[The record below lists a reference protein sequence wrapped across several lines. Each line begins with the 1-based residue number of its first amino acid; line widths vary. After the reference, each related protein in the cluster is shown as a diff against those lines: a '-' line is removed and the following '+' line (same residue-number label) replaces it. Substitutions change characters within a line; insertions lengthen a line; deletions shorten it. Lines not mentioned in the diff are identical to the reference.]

1 MMKKT
6 LNINIKGII
15 FHLDEDAYLTLNA
28 YLEEI
33 NIHFKNKKGQEEII
47 NDIENRIVEL
57 FQQKLNNKK
66 QVIVMED
73 VEEVISIMG
82 HPADFDEDSE
92 EEHASTLYQSK
103 GKKQL
108 FRNIDDRMLGGV
120 CSGLGAYFNIDAT
133 IVRIIF
139 LLALFLAGGSI
150 LVYVVLWIVIPPART
165 VSEKLEMQGD
175 PVTISNIEKAFK
187 EEMNEIKDKLDDL
200 TEQAKQAFKKKKK

>member
-1 MMKKT
+1 MKKT

-15 FHLDEDAYLTLNA
+15 FHLDEDAYTKLNS

-33 NIHFKNKKGQEEII
+33 KAHFRNKKGQEEII

-57 FQQKLNNKK
+57 FQQKLNDKK
-66 QVIVMED
+66 QVIVIDD
-73 VEEVISIMG
+73 VDEVIGIMG

-92 EEHASTLYQSK
+92 EDQVSYLIQK
-103 GKKQL
+103 GKKRL

-133 IVRIIF
+133 WVRIAF
-139 LLALFLAGGSI
+139 LLALFLAGGSG
-150 LVYVVLWIVIPPART
+150 LVYIVLWIVIPPART

-200 TEQAKQAFKKKKK
+200 TEQAKQSFRKKK

>member
-1 MMKKT
+1 MKKT

-15 FHLDEDAYLTLNA
+15 FYVDEDAYNKLNT

-33 NIHFKNKKGQEEII
+33 KTHFRNKKGQEEII

-57 FQQKLNNKK
+57 FQQKLSGKK

-92 EEHASTLYQSK
+92 EDQVSYISGK
-103 GKKQL
+103 GKKRL

-150 LVYVVLWIVIPPART
+150 LVYIVLWIVIPPART

-200 TEQAKQAFKKKKK
+200 TEQAKQTFRKKK